1 MTRIQKLEH
10 EIQKLSPEEL
20 ASLRDWFREYDA
32 EAWDREIEEDVRRG
46 RLDALAEQALEAHKA
61 GKTKEL

>member
-1 MTRIQKLEH
+1 MTRIEKLEH

-46 RLDALAEQALEAHKA
+46 RFDALAEQALEAHKA
-61 GKTKEL
+61 GRTKEL

>member
-1 MTRIQKLEH
+1 MTRIEKLER
-10 EIQKLSPEEL
+10 EIQKLRPEEL

-61 GKTKEL
+61 GRTKEL